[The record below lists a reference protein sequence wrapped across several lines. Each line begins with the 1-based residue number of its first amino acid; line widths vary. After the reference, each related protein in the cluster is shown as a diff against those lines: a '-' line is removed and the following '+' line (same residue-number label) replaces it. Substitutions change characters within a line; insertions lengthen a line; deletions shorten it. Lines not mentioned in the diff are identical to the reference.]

1 MYILA
6 KIQTLVLK
14 KETDTKEK
22 IKTWET
28 DFMLKNGFALPS
40 QIDRDNNT
48 NSGKWFNQIKLI
60 NALKKAWQ
68 LHL

>member
-1 MYILA
+1 MKKKSLFKEKPNKENYENYKYILA

-28 DFMLKNGFALPS
+28 DFMLKN
-40 QIDRDNNT
+40 
-48 NSGKWFNQIKLI
+48 
-60 NALKKAWQ
+60 
-68 LHL
+68 